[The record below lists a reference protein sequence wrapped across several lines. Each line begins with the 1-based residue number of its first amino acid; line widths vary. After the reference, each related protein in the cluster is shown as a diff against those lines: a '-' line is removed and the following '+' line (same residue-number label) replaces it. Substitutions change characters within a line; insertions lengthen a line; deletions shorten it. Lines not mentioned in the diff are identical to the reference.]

1 MGLNLNM
8 DLNKLPHIWQTVIAM
23 LSGGVL
29 ISVSVLGVYSRI
41 SKNQVQDKVAQ
52 ERLYDA
58 VESINERQS
67 DIEYGLGVI
76 MDSIEAQGGAI
87 QDMKSLIRGVD
98 GRLVYYIKHQE
109 DMTTEQIL
117 DAFEIGYEQGKK
129 KEMTP

>member
-41 SKNQVQDKVAQ
+41 SKNQAQDKMAQ

-76 MDSIEAQGGAI
+76 MDSIESQGGAI